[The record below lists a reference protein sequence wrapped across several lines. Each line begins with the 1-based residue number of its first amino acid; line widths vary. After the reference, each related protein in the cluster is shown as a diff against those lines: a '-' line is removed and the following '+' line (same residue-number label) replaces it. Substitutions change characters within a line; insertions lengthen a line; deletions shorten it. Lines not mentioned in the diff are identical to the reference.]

1 MLNSLFKKIKNS
13 NKILRCNINTNVNN
27 PFIVEIDKQ
36 DVSDIY
42 AVVRKIY
49 LMGDTIKKRNKS
61 LWRSSASIIEK
72 TEPYLINKKMNE

>member
-1 MLNSLFKKIKNS
+1 MNNFIKRILNKNITL
-13 NKILRCNINTNVNN
+13 KCNVNKDNN
-27 PFIVEIDKQ
+27 PITIEVNKHDIG
-36 DVSDIY
+36 DIY

>member
-1 MLNSLFKKIKNS
+1 MLNNLFKKIKNS

-49 LMGDTIKKRNKS
+49 LMGDTIKKRNKG
-61 LWRSSASIIEK
+61 LWRLSANIIKK
-72 TEPYLINKKMNE
+72 TEPYLISEKNE